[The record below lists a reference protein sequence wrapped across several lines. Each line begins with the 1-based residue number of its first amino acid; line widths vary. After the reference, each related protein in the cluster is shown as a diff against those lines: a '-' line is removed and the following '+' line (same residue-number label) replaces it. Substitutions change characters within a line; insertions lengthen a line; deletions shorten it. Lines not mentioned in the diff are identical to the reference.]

1 MRRAAERDPDA
12 WEWLYRRSHGKL
24 FAYARRRVGDDV
36 AADDAVSEAMTR
48 ALERIDRFRSRG
60 AGFDAWL
67 YGILRNVLL
76 EQYRAAERGAQS
88 HPSSPGSTAPE
99 DDPSMVAER
108 AENRRTMAAA
118 FEQLSDEDREVLE
131 LRVVGDLS
139 SDEVAEVIGKKPGT
153 VRMAQARAL
162 SRLRALLGEREDVA

>member
-24 FAYARRRVGDDV
+24 FAYARRRVSDDA

-48 ALERIDRFRSRG
+48 ALEGIDRFRSRG

-76 EQYRAAERGAQS
+76 EQYRAAERAAHNG
-88 HPSSPGSTAPE
+88 SSSASSTAPE

-118 FEQLSDEDREVLE
+118 FEQLSDDDREVLE

-162 SRLRALLGEREDVA
+162 DRLRALLGERKDVA

>member
-24 FAYARRRVGDDV
+24 FAYARRRAGDD
-36 AADDAVSEAMTR
+36 AAAEDAVSEAMTR
-48 ALERIDRFRSRG
+48 ALEGIGRFRSRG
-60 AGFDAWL
+60 AGFDGWL

-76 EQYRAAERGAQS
+76 EQYRATDRAAHRDLTPPTA
-88 HPSSPGSTAPE
+88 TAPE
-99 DDPSMVAER
+99 DDPPVAAER
-108 AENRRTMAAA
+108 AEARRTMAAA
-118 FEQLSDEDREVLE
+118 FEQLSPDDREVLE

-139 SDEVAEVIGKKPGT
+139 SDEVSEVLGKKPGT